1 MWVNRIFKYTR
12 VKDDRSNDDDYKS
25 VMPEW
30 QVMKT
35 HLNDVE
41 TFRSFILD
49 DMLLMMLN
57 NHRLSHFELD
67 YLCPPPSLSHS
78 HVLSFSCG
86 PILMV
91 RNEPSYRILCAEWM
105 KNFTY
110 IQFVVFC
117 SVSIRY
123 ANEWWTTPDKCQLNF
138 FFSMFDVSILISI
151 FHSHSFVFIE
161 AITSIIWLNRWE
173 TKMTNG
179 GTFLWL

>member
-1 MWVNRIFKYTR
+1 MTLKRFV
-12 VKDDRSNDDDYKS
+12 
-25 VMPEW
+25 
-30 QVMKT
+30 
-35 HLNDVE
+35 
-41 TFRSFILD
+41 RSF
-49 DMLLMMLN
+49 LMICCWWCWTIIDWVTSN
-57 NHRLSHFELD
+57 WTT
-67 YLCPPPSLSHS
+67 YAPPPSLSHS

-179 GTFLWL
+179 ETFLWL

>member
-1 MWVNRIFKYTR
+1 MTSDENASKWRWNVSFVHSWWYAA
-12 VKDDRSNDDDYKS
+12 D
-25 VMPEW
+25 
-30 QVMKT
+30 
-35 HLNDVE
+35 DVE
-41 TFRSFILD
+41 QSSIESLRTG
-49 DMLLMMLN
+49 LLMLP
-57 NHRLSHFELD
+57 
-67 YLCPPPSLSHS
+67 PPPSLSHS

>member
-1 MWVNRIFKYTR
+1 MTLKCFV
-12 VKDDRSNDDDYKS
+12 
-25 VMPEW
+25 
-30 QVMKT
+30 
-35 HLNDVE
+35 
-41 TFRSFILD
+41 RSF
-49 DMLLMMLN
+49 LMICCWWCWTIIDWVTSN
-57 NHRLSHFELD
+57 WTT
-67 YLCPPPSLSHS
+67 YAPPSLSHS